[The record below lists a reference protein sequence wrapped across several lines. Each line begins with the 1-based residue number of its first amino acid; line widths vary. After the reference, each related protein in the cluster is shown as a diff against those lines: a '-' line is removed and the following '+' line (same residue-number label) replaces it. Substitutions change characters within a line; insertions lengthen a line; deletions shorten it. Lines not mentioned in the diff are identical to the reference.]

1 MATITT
7 RSGKGSPL
15 TNQEVDDNFT
25 NLNTDKA
32 ELSGAAFTGAI
43 TTTSTIDG
51 RDVAAD
57 GAKLDGIE
65 SGATA
70 DQTAAEIRA
79 LVESATDSNV
89 FTDAD
94 HTKLDGIEAG
104 ADVTDTTN
112 VVAALTAGSNITIA
126 ADGTISSTDTNTQ
139 LTSEQVQDIVG
150 AMLSGNTESGI
161 TVTYQDADGTIDF
174 TVSSQTDEN
183 FTSALKTKLDG
194 IEAGADVTDT
204 ANVVASLTA
213 GSNVT
218 IAADGT
224 ISSTDTNTQLSTE
237 QVQDIVGAMF
247 SGNTETRITAT
258 YQDTDGTIDLVVDNM
273 NQSVGDAT
281 ITISAGTSLSGGG
294 DFTTNQS
301 TNETITINHA
311 DTSSQ
316 ASVNNSGNTVIQDV
330 TLDTHGHVT
339 GLTSKALSIPAAAN
353 NATITISAGTDLT
366 GGGTFTTNQSTAGTI
381 TINHEDVSSQASVN
395 NSGGTVIQDVTLN
408 ANGHVTALGSVN
420 LDSRYFTESE
430 SDGRY
435 ARLTGATFTGNV
447 TLSGADDENALTLS
461 GTSPTMAFT
470 DSGSEDD
477 FYIHVNSNNFYV
489 LTDRGG
495 VGGYGAWETP
505 HPLQLEADTNV
516 GYLFGSRMF
525 AENYHPNADKWTNA
539 RTLTLTGDATGSV
552 SWDGSGNATMTT
564 VVGDDSHFHHRL
576 DSTDDRDVKPSDTG
590 IVGGVQALK
599 PFFTSFGGMTGA
611 SNATYLDMLAFDTYS
626 DSSGGGPSAISFH
639 KGASAGDPIMYIW
652 KADWNATTWSTG
664 QRVFADNYHPN
675 ADKLT
680 TARTIAGS
688 SFDGTANID
697 ISYNNL
703 TNKPSIPA
711 AANNATITLS
721 AGTGLSGGGDFT
733 TNQSSAETLTF
744 NLATPTDAPASWQDV
759 VGWNGALIK
768 DAAVEIHGSG
778 YLRASYLNMTHGVG
792 TRSSDTVFYSSTDD
806 YIRKTNATGM
816 RSSLNVPTRT
826 GGDASGTWGISIT
839 GDAGTVDG
847 LNASSFIRSDA
858 DDNVSGNTEWQ
869 DNYQVRFGND
879 ADFRIFHDGNHAY
892 FRNYNHA
899 QGNIYFT
906 GEDTAGTNK
915 ALIYMINNT
924 ARPYVQLFENG
935 GERLKTTSTGV
946 DLALGMSV
954 AGTTVIDSS
963 RNVTNLGTVG
973 CGSLTSTGSINV
985 GDGTAQSKVAIKKA
999 DNDASDHIEFYN
1011 GTTRIGEIGCQ
1022 DTSWLR
1028 INQITNTNIYTPRYI
1043 RADNGFRV
1051 DGTAL
1056 GIQGDGSSVIPVGSA
1071 ATPSLRFNGDT
1082 NTGVYQNGADAVG
1095 ISAGGTRRASFGT
1108 TIYLESDDVR
1118 INRYLYHNGDTNT
1131 YMRMDADRITF
1142 VAGAVEFIDMTE
1154 GSDDNINFNT
1164 RARFNKGI
1172 REQSDTLTGTAVT
1185 IDQNN
1190 ATNFVHDLTGNTT
1203 YTFSNPAASGDSSS
1217 FTLKVIQDSTAR
1229 TITWPTSVDWV
1240 GGSAPTLSSASGAVD
1255 VFVFFTHDGG
1265 TTYYGFVAG
1274 QDLK

>member
-1 MATITT
+1 MATIIT

-15 TNQEVDDNFT
+15 TNTEVDNNFT
-25 NLNTDKA
+25 NLNNDKA
-32 ELSGAAFTGAI
+32 ELSGADFTGDLGV
-43 TTTSTIDG
+43 TGNVSVTGTVDG
-51 RDVAAD
+51 RDVASD
-57 GAKLDGIE
+57 G
-65 SGATA
+65 
-70 DQTAAEIRA
+70 
-79 LVESATDSNV
+79 
-89 FTDAD
+89 
-94 HTKLDGIEAG
+94 TKLDAIEAL

-112 VVAALTAGSNITIA
+112 VVSALTAGTNITIA

-139 LTSEQVQDIVG
+139 LTDEQVQDIVG

-194 IEAGADVTDT
+194 IESGADVTDT
-204 ANVVASLTA
+204 TNVVASLTA

-224 ISSTDTNTQLSTE
+224 ISSTDTNTQLTTE

-247 SGNTETRITAT
+247 SGNTETRIAAT
-258 YQDTDGTIDLVVDNM
+258 YQDADGTIDLVVDNM

-301 TNETITINHA
+301 SNETITINHA

-339 GLTSKALSIPAAAN
+339 GLTSKALSIPSAAN

-366 GGGTFTTNQSTAGTI
+366 GGGNFTTNQGTAETI

-420 LDSRYFTESE
+420 LDGRYFTESE
-430 SDGRY
+430 ADARY
-435 ARLTGATFTGNV
+435 LRLTGGGMSGDIDMNTNDITEIRSLVLANTEGSDHGTVSG
-447 TLSGADDENALTLS
+447 TLMFDENFSIDTEYGTAWS
-461 GTSPTMAFT
+461 GGNGGGIAIYN
-470 DSGSEDD
+470 EDGWGR
-477 FYIHVNSNNFYV
+477 V
-489 LTDRGG
+489 LTDVNAQWHTATFDG
-495 VGGYGAWETP
+495 
-505 HPLQLEADTNV
+505 LNI
-516 GYLFGSRMF
+516 GSNSVF
-525 AENYHPNADKWTNA
+525 HDGYHPNADKWTTA
-539 RTLTLTGDATGSV
+539 RTLSLTGDVTGSASV
-552 SWDGSGNATMTT
+552 DGSVNA
-564 VVGDDSHFHHRL
+564 SIS
-576 DSTDDRDVKPSDTG
+576 ST
-590 IVGGVQALK
+590 
-599 PFFTSFGGMTGA
+599 
-611 SNATYLDMLAFDTYS
+611 
-626 DSSGGGPSAISFH
+626 
-639 KGASAGDPIMYIW
+639 
-652 KADWNATTWSTG
+652 
-664 QRVFADNYHPN
+664 
-675 ADKLT
+675 
-680 TARTIAGS
+680 
-688 SFDGTANID
+688 
-697 ISYNNL
+697 
-703 TNKPSIPA
+703 
-711 AANNATITLS
+711 
-721 AGTGLSGGGDFT
+721 
-733 TNQSSAETLTF
+733 
-744 NLATPTDAPASWQDV
+744 LATPTDAPQSWQDV
-759 VGWNGALIK
+759 VAWNSGLIK
-768 DAAVEIHGSG
+768 DAAVEIHGAG

-816 RSSLNVPTRT
+816 RSSLDVPTRT

-847 LNASSFIRSDA
+847 LNAASFIRSDA
-858 DDNVSGNTEWQ
+858 TDNVSGHTEWQ
-869 DNYQVRFGND
+869 DNYQVRFGNG
-879 ADFRIFHDGNHAY
+879 ADFRIYHNGTDTY
-892 FRNYNHA
+892 LRNYNHSA
-899 QGNIYFT
+899 GNIYFQ
-906 GEDTAGTNK
+906 GENTSVTNQ
-915 ALIYMINNT
+915 ALIYMQNNT
-924 ARPYVQLFENG
+924 ARTYVRLFENG
-935 GERLKTTSTGV
+935 SERLKTTSTGIDV
-946 DLALGMSV
+946 TGV
-954 AGTTVIDSS
+954 ITTDGI
-963 RNVTNLGTVG
+963 T
-973 CGSLTSTGSINV
+973 TSTGIDVTGDITSSGAVNV
-985 GDGTAQSKVAIKKA
+985 GDGTAQSKITIKKA
-999 DNDASDHIEFYN
+999 DNNISDHIEFYN
-1011 GTTRIGEIGCQ
+1011 GTTRIGEIGCE
-1022 DTSWLR
+1022 DNSWLR
-1028 INQITNTNIYTPRYI
+1028 INQETNINIYTPRYI

-1071 ATPSLRFNGDT
+1071 GTPSLRFNGDT
-1082 NTGVYQNGADAVG
+1082 NTGVFQNGADAVG

-1131 YMRMDADRITF
+1131 YMRMDADRIAF

-1154 GSDDNINFNT
+1154 GSDDNIDFNT

-1172 REQSDTLTGTAVT
+1172 REQSDTLSGTSVT
-1185 IDQNN
+1185 INQNN

-1240 GGSAPTLSSASGAVD
+1240 GGSAPTLSSANGAVD